1 MPMKLE
7 FELSDQDLAYFQR
20 MIEAKGACQDAIQ
33 VSQIVKAAESLL
45 ERARQNAAPAF
56 ILQTLEQLE
65 PLVAMV
71 TDPQWRLPVEDIR
84 RVLDA
89 MAYVADSKDLIPD
102 DIPGLGYVDDAVMVE
117 LTCRNLRPELDAYR
131 DFCDFR
137 EQETERRQKE
147 GESETPVSRSD
158 WLESRRKELHDKMH
172 SHRSLFRRLTS

>member
-20 MIEAKGACQDAIQ
+20 IIEAKGACKDGIQ
-33 VSQIVKAAESLL
+33 LSQIVKAAEDLL
-45 ERARQNAAPAF
+45 ERARQTSAPAF

-131 DFCDFR
+131 DFCKFR
-137 EQETERRQKE
+137 DEEVQRRQKD

-158 WLESRRKELHDKMH
+158 WLESRRQELHEKMH